1 MNKKWVKSALFWD
14 ITQCRA
20 VMPPVLHNTPEVLCF
35 HLHCIGSPKSRK
47 KWGIYKWWV
56 LLDWKI
62 VACRQY
68 HETEGLMWVETT
80 LGDTL
85 DSRQEG
91 WVLHTDIQYNKIS
104 EVYQYQRTSFS
115 KQKVNDSVAFL
126 ITGIILI
133 QWKSVHHHLP
143 MSCFLLTPEKKRWII
158 LFNVDPILKQF

>member
-1 MNKKWVKSALFWD
+1 M
-14 ITQCRA
+14 
-20 VMPPVLHNTPEVLCF
+20 
-35 HLHCIGSPKSRK
+35 
-47 KWGIYKWWV
+47 
-56 LLDWKI
+56 
-62 VACRQY
+62 
-68 HETEGLMWVETT
+68 ETT

-133 QWKSVHHHLP
+133 Q
-143 MSCFLLTPEKKRWII
+143 
-158 LFNVDPILKQF
+158 